1 MQIETHEVRHT
12 HVEQVAEV
20 LVLNFQEAVLKIEA
34 EHVFGGVRV
43 ALRFAVHIIEASD
56 NVNGLWRCELCSVG
70 EG

>member
-1 MQIETHEVRHT
+1 VRHT

-34 EHVFGGVRV
+34 EHVFGCVRV

-56 NVNGLWRCELCSVG
+56 DIDWLVGVSFLRFVENGVNVPP
-70 EG
+70 